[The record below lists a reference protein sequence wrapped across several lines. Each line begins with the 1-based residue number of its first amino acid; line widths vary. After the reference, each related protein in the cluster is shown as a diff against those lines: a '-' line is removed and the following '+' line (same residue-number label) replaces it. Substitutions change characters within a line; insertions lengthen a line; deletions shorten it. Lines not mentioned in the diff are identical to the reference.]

1 MRKYNEQTGTRIL
14 GIRQMRRLP
23 KILIHEHL
31 DCSLRPRTMLEL
43 WSRKGFDQA
52 KISFPADV
60 LDLWSRAE
68 QSFGMERRQL
78 RAEAVTRYQKFLVT
92 FASASLANYVQ
103 AIIDHVLPV
112 MQTKENLTRITRER
126 LEDAAKDGIIAME
139 LRFAPQL
146 HTWGGLSLEEV
157 MNAVLEGAKN
167 CPFALK
173 LIVCALRHED
183 GDMAR
188 KLARL
193 CIKYRRNV
201 GLFDLAADEAAN
213 PGLLRWWLKAYLLLL
228 VELEQKGIEQDMDC
242 TNHLWETNNA
252 TDEDIELLDMLEG
265 NRPDILRALLAE
277 ALVDAQINVD
287 GKAFDKLV
295 RAIEQRLKRRKKRVG
310 HGLRGNGRQAKRVL
324 ELCPT
329 SNHVTG
335 QVATFSDHPIDEF
348 LREGKLV
355 TVNTDGTLFTE
366 VQLSD
371 EYRKLQKAFGWTPA
385 DFLRVNLNA
394 LEASSFPKSV
404 KARLRSKLSRIYS
417 NL

>member
-1 MRKYNEQTGTRIL
+1 MRKYNENNGNRIL
-14 GIRQMRRLP
+14 GIRLMRRLP
-23 KILIHEHL
+23 KLLIHEHL

-43 WSRKGFDQA
+43 WSIKGFDQA
-52 KISFPADV
+52 KIPFPADV
-60 LDLWSRAE
+60 LDLWNRADR
-68 QSFGMERRQL
+68 SVGIERRQL
-78 RAEAVTRYQKFLVT
+78 RADAVTKYQKFLVT

-103 AIIDHVLPV
+103 AIVDHVLPL

-126 LEDAAKDGIIAME
+126 VEDAARDGIIGLE

-157 MNAVLEGAKN
+157 MDAVLEGAKDA
-167 CPFALK
+167 PFAMK
-173 LIVCALRHED
+173 LIVCALRHEN

-228 VELEQKGIEQDMDC
+228 VELELQGIAQDIDC

-252 TDEDIELLDMLEG
+252 TDEDIELLEMLEG
-265 NRPDILRALLAE
+265 KRPDLLRNLLAE
-277 ALVDAQINVD
+277 ALTDAQMNIT
-287 GKAFDKLV
+287 GQPFETLV
-295 RAIEQRLKRRKKRVG
+295 AGTQRRLKRRKGRVG
-310 HGLRGNGRQAKRVL
+310 HGLRGNGRQEHRVL

-335 QVATFSDHPIDEF
+335 QVTKFSDHPIDKF

-371 EYRKLQKAFGWTPA
+371 EYRKLQETFGWTPA

-394 LEASSFPKSV
+394 LEASSFSKRV
-404 KARLRSKLSRIYS
+404 KARLRAKLNRTYCK
-417 NL
+417 L

>member
-1 MRKYNEQTGTRIL
+1 MRKYNENNGNRIL
-14 GIRQMRRLP
+14 GIRLMRRLP
-23 KILIHEHL
+23 KLLIHEHL

-43 WSRKGFDQA
+43 WSVKGFDQA
-52 KISFPADV
+52 KIPFPADV
-60 LDLWSRAE
+60 LDLWNRAD
-68 QSFGMERRQL
+68 QAVGIERRQL
-78 RAEAVTRYQKFLVT
+78 RAEAVAKYQKFLVT

-103 AIIDHVLPV
+103 AIVDHVLPL
-112 MQTKENLTRITRER
+112 MQSKENLTRITRER
-126 LEDAAKDGIIAME
+126 VEDAAKDGIIGLE

-157 MNAVLEGAKN
+157 MNAVLEGAADA
-167 CPFALK
+167 PFAMK
-173 LIVCALRHED
+173 LIVCALRHEN

-213 PGLLRWWLKAYLLLL
+213 PGLLRWWLRAYLLLL
-228 VELEQKGIEQDMDC
+228 VELEQKGIKQDMDC
-242 TNHLWETNNA
+242 TNHLWETNNV

-265 NRPDILRALLAE
+265 NRPDLLRALLAE
-277 ALVDAQINVD
+277 ALADAQMNCN
-287 GKAFDKLV
+287 GRAFDSLV
-295 RAIEQRLKRRKKRVG
+295 GAIERRLKRRKKRVG
-310 HGLRGNGRQAKRVL
+310 HGLRGNGRQDRRVL

-335 QVATFSDHPIDEF
+335 QVATFKDHPIDKF

-355 TVNTDGTLFTE
+355 TVNTDGTLFTQ

-371 EYRKLQKAFGWTPA
+371 EYRKLQEAFGWTPA

-394 LEASSFPKSV
+394 LEASSFSKSV
-404 KARLRSKLSRIYS
+404 KARLKTKLNRTYA

>member
-1 MRKYNEQTGTRIL
+1 MRKYNEITGTRTL
-14 GIRQMRRLP
+14 SIRQMRRLL

-43 WSRKGFDQA
+43 WSKKGFDQA
-52 KISFPADV
+52 KIPFPADV
-60 LDLWSRAE
+60 LDRWNRAD
-68 QSFGMERRQL
+68 QSFGLERRRL
-78 RAEAVTRYQKFLVT
+78 RVEAVTNYQKFLVT

-103 AIIDHVLPV
+103 AIVDHVLPL
-112 MQTKENLTRITRER
+112 MQSKENLTRITRER
-126 LEDAAKDGIIAME
+126 IEDAAKDGIIGME

-157 MNAVLEGAKN
+157 MDAVLEGAKD

-173 LIVCALRHED
+173 LIVCALRHEN
-183 GDMAR
+183 GDTAH

-193 CIKYRRNV
+193 CIKYRRYV

-228 VELEQKGIEQDMDC
+228 VELEQKGIKQDMDC

-265 NRPDILRALLAE
+265 NRPDVLRTLLAE
-277 ALVDAQINVD
+277 ALADAQMNFA
-287 GKAFDKLV
+287 GKAFDNLV
-295 RAIEQRLKRRKKRVG
+295 DAIQRRLKRRKKRVG
-310 HGLRGNGRQAKRVL
+310 HGLRGNDRQDKRVL

-335 QVATFSDHPIDEF
+335 QVAKFSDHPIDKF

-371 EYRKLQKAFGWTPA
+371 EYRKLQEAFGWTLA
-385 DFLRVNLNA
+385 DFLRVNVTA
-394 LEASSFPKSV
+394 LEASSFSKSV
-404 KARLRSKLSRIYS
+404 KARLRAKLSRTYS
-417 NL
+417 KI